1 MKNSFFQLFYWI
13 LFLIS
18 IQNIQG
24 GTGTIDASGNMH
36 FSVNFRFVPTQVDID
51 GLKAQLRAASLII
64 CDATDGQ
71 ARFGTIRIT
80 AGAAEEAEA
89 DIWVYAEPGR
99 SGVSVFGDGSGFG
112 RLGNHITLFQS
123 GIDGITIAHELG
135 HLAFGLFDEYD
146 EQCRFGGSCGIGG
159 CGVPNLLMEGS
170 GDWSELCV
178 ASNHDLTRGSNQ
190 PCPASTGVCLDGV
203 GMALP
208 PCGDDN
214 YCKKYWNTTTNR
226 FETTQQSDLHN
237 NLSCW
242 ATLAQNYPPIFTPP
256 AGLPTDAAPSAAVCG
271 TPTFVDAVVGSDQVM
286 LFIDRSG
293 SMSEKENPSDPNS
306 QSRLDFAKA
315 AARAFIDLRA
325 GTGSQ
330 VGLVSFATTP
340 RLDRRI
346 IDLGFADGA
355 AFKAT
360 VDGLVAGENTG
371 IGTALNAATF
381 EFQGVAAAGRT
392 RTAFLLSD
400 GQNNEGENPVMAAQ
414 RLRNEG
420 VRLFTIP
427 CGSSADHQTLTEL
440 AGSNGGQMISAPSGL
455 ELPPIYFEFVARL
468 RSESLVLNRTE
479 SFVKSFNRDIKS
491 RSTGVAG
498 VFQSKLPNGKNEFID
513 SLGFYV
519 ERFVPRLNIMISAR
533 QGNVT
538 NWKTQFRLR
547 GPNGEVF
554 TNTNTDVI
562 VRDTYYT
569 LIRLNNPSA
578 GNWILEIAS
587 ANEFD
592 QSSYVIA
599 HAENPKPDLFVHA
612 SPRVVT
618 PSKSVNISVVTSYA
632 VEIEKGATFTGRVRR
647 PDGSLIP
654 ITLTRNPISRSVSA
668 NFNSYNGRGIYEVQ
682 TETKV
687 RKGAEYLQGESI
699 FSGGPNTT
707 TVPDSFARSA
717 STYFFLD
724 SNTLPPCNSDDCDN
738 DGIKND
744 DEGNFDTDGDL
755 IPDSRDQDSDG
766 DDVPD
771 SQEGTRDDDG
781 DGIPNFQDPDSDNDG
796 IKDGIDPDNRVNEGG
811 IKNKMWY
818 SLHTG
823 ASLPVGITDQSAN
836 ANINVQVDL
845 TYNIK
850 SNLNMKLLLGYN
862 QFTTELVGNQ
872 PNPRWFNASANV
884 QWLANNN
891 KPFRSYLQLGPGIY
905 KNDKINL
912 TNAGFNVGVGGIS
925 RLNNLLFLCGGVD
938 FHHVFTDK
946 TTNFLTVHIGIVFR

>member
-1 MKNSFFQLFYWI
+1 M
-13 LFLIS
+13 
-18 IQNIQG
+18 
-24 GTGTIDASGNMH
+24 
-36 FSVNFRFVPTQVDID
+36 
-51 GLKAQLRAASLII
+51 
-64 CDATDGQ
+64 
-71 ARFGTIRIT
+71 
-80 AGAAEEAEA
+80 
-89 DIWVYAEPGR
+89 
-99 SGVSVFGDGSGFG
+99 
-112 RLGNHITLFQS
+112 
-123 GIDGITIAHELG
+123 
-135 HLAFGLFDEYD
+135 DE
-146 EQCRFGGSCGIGG
+146 
-159 CGVPNLLMEGS
+159 
-170 GDWSELCV
+170 
-178 ASNHDLTRGSNQ
+178 
-190 PCPASTGVCLDGV
+190 
-203 GMALP
+203 
-208 PCGDDN
+208 
-214 YCKKYWNTTTNR
+214 
-226 FETTQQSDLHN
+226 
-237 NLSCW
+237 
-242 ATLAQNYPPIFTPP
+242 NYPAIFTPP
-256 AGLPTDAAPSAAVCG
+256 AGLPVDAAPSAAVCG
-271 TPTFVDAVVGSDQVM
+271 TPIFVDAVVGSDQVM

-293 SMSEKENPSDPNS
+293 SMSEKENPADPNS

-330 VGLVSFATTP
+330 VGLVSFETTP
-340 RLDRRI
+340 RLDRRVS
-346 IDLGFADGA
+346 DLSFTDGTS
-355 AFKAT
+355 FKAT
-360 VDGLVAGENTG
+360 VNGLVAGGNTG

-381 EFQGVAAAGRT
+381 EFQAIAAAGRT

-400 GQNNEGENPVMAAQ
+400 GQNNEGENPVTAAQ

-427 CGSSADHQTLTEL
+427 CGSGADHQTLTEL

-479 SFVKSFNRDIKS
+479 SFVKAFNKGELTRSKIS
-491 RSTGVAG
+491 RG
-498 VFQSKLPNGKNEFID
+498 VFESQLPRGKNEFID

-519 ERFVPRLNIMISAR
+519 ERFVPRLNLMISAR

-547 GPNGEVF
+547 GPNGEIF
-554 TNTNTDVI
+554 TNANTDVI
-562 VRDTYYT
+562 VTDPYYT
-569 LIRLNNPSA
+569 LIRLNNPSS
-578 GNWILEIAS
+578 GNWILEITS
-587 ANEFD
+587 ANGFD

-618 PSKSVNISVVTSYA
+618 PSKSVIISVVTSYA
-632 VEIEKGATFTGRVRR
+632 VEIDKGATFTGRVRR
-647 PDGSLIP
+647 PDGSLVP

-699 FSGGPNTT
+699 FGGTPNTA

-724 SNTLPPCNSDDCDN
+724 SNTLPPCNNDDCDN
-738 DGIKND
+738 DGIKNE

-755 IPDSRDQDSDG
+755 IPDNRDQDSDG

-796 IKDGIDPDNRVNEGG
+796 IKDGIDPDTRVNNGDN
-811 IKNKMWY
+811 KNKLWY

-823 ASLPVGITDQSAN
+823 ASLPLGSIDQSAN
-836 ANINVQVDL
+836 ANINVHVDL
-845 TYNIK
+845 TYNLK
-850 SNLNMKLLLGYN
+850 SNLNLKLLLGYN
-862 QFTTELVGNQ
+862 QFTTELVNNQ
-872 PNPRWFNASANV
+872 PNPRWFNASANI

-891 KPFRSYLQLGPGIY
+891 KPFRTYLQLGPGIY
-905 KNDKINL
+905 RNDKINI
-912 TNAGFNVGVGGIS
+912 TSAGFNVGIGGIS
-925 RLNNLLFLCGGVD
+925 RLNNRLFLCGGVD
-938 FHHVFTDK
+938 FHHIFTDN
-946 TTNFLTVHIGIVFR
+946 TTNFLTAHIGIVFR